1 MDEHL
6 SSRVTSVA
14 AEAFQYR
21 QGCRYWYGVGAVVI
35 KRAQLAYLAVR
46 DGCHFAKSMTR
57 HSGRDQS
64 RDLLGTVSPVRD
76 GGPASRML
84 KLSGIT
90 PVVQPPSPPWNVLPP
105 PFTPPLTGGADLSW
119 TPASGGRLAVPTEAG
134 TLMTLA
140 VLLGFWP
147 ETTTIHLSRSG
158 GGYPG
163 RKSSR
168 IRQLTSSC
176 SPMAQKSPRSV
187 VMRRSAPAET

>member
-14 AEAFQYR
+14 AEVFQYR
-21 QGCRYWYGVGAVVI
+21 QGCRHWYSVGAVVI
-35 KRAQLAYLAVR
+35 KRAQLAYLTVR
-46 DGCHFAKSMTR
+46 DGRHFAKSMTR

-105 PFTPPLTGGADLSW
+105 PLTPPLTAGADLRW
-119 TPASGGRLAVPTEAG
+119 TPASGGRLAVPDRGREAYDVGVVIRVLARGNDDSPLTVWWWIPWQEVFAHSAVDVIMLTDGTEKP
-134 TLMTLA
+134 L
-140 VLLGFWP
+140 V
-147 ETTTIHLSRSG
+147 G
-158 GGYPG
+158 GDEKV
-163 RKSSR
+163 RAR
-168 IRQLTSSC
+168 
-176 SPMAQKSPRSV
+176 
-187 VMRRSAPAET
+187 